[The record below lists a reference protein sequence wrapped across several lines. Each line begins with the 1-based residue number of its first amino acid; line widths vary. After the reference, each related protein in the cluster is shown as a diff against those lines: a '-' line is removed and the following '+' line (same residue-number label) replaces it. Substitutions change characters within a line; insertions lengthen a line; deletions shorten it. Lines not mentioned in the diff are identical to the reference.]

1 MKSLKNTALKPSASI
16 ADVLKR
22 LIETALPGI
31 AILLLLLFWELAV
44 RFSGIDKWILPAP
57 TEVIKALFTMSSTL
71 PSHII
76 QTVSE
81 AILGLV
87 ISIVAGVLF
96 GTIIDLSDW
105 IRKAIYPLLIISQT
119 IPIIA
124 LAPLFIIWFGFGLL
138 PKVLVVALVCFFPI
152 AINLA
157 DGYRLV
163 DRDMLKLMKTFG
175 ATKRQTFLKVKFP
188 SALPFFFSGLKIA
201 GTYSVMGA
209 VIGEWLGSDRGLGIV
224 LTRSSQSFLTEKV
237 FATILI
243 IVLLSLAV
251 FALIEILARICMP
264 WRYEQQKFE
273 K

>member
-1 MKSLKNTALKPSASI
+1 MKNLKSTGPDHSASVNLKKI
-16 ADVLKR
+16 AE
-22 LIETALPGI
+22 IALPGA
-31 AILLLLLFWELAV
+31 AILFLLIFWELAA
-44 RFSGIDKWILPAP
+44 RMSGIDKWILPAP
-57 TEVIKALFTMSSTL
+57 TEVIKALFTMGPTL
-71 PSHII
+71 PSHVI

-81 AILGLV
+81 AILGLG
-87 ISIVAGVLF
+87 ISIIAGILF

-105 IRKAIYPLLIISQT
+105 VRKAIYPLLIISQT

-175 ATKRQTFLKVKFP
+175 ATKRQTFVKVKFP
-188 SALPFFFSGLKIA
+188 FALPFFFSGLKIA

-209 VIGEWLGSDRGLGIV
+209 VIGEWLGSDKGLGIL

-243 IVLLSLAV
+243 IVILSLAV
-251 FALIEILARICMP
+251 FGLIEILARFSMP